1 MSPAGVSG
9 ADGDDGGA
17 AELLARHRRVLP
29 NWIAL
34 YYKEPIELVRAEG
47 TRVWD
52 GAGNEYLDFFGGIV
66 TTISG
71 HVVEQLVQVLTEQ
84 AEKIAHTS
92 TLYLIRPMVELAER
106 LTKLAPIDSPSGVK
120 AFFVGSGTEAVEAA
134 LLFATSWRR
143 SNEIIA
149 LRNSYHGR
157 SFGAVGITGN
167 KGWSATSFSP
177 LNVSYA
183 LAPYCYRCPLGL
195 TYPDCGV
202 ACAEDLRNVIETT
215 TTGEPAAMIAEPIQ
229 GVGGFVTPPAEYF
242 QITKG
247 ILDEFGIPFI
257 ADEVQTG
264 FGRTGEAYWGIE
276 SYGVQADA
284 MVCAKGLGNGM
295 AIGAVVSRA
304 DMMDSLRANSIST
317 FGGNPLASTYA
328 LANLDYIEENELQH
342 NAQRV
347 GKFLFDGLKEL
358 EDRYDVVGEVRGKG
372 LMIGIEMVKDGETKE
387 PHPDGAVQVLEACK
401 EQGLLIGKGGLYGN
415 ALRLA
420 PPLIVTEE
428 DAARAIE
435 TLDVAFGRVQEDVS

>member
-1 MSPAGVSG
+1 MSGH
-9 ADGDDGGA
+9 DGSLEFPDDA
-17 AELLARHRRVLP
+17 AELLARHREVLP
-29 NWIAL
+29 NWLAL
-34 YYKEPIELVRAEG
+34 YYKEPIELVRGEG

-52 GAGNEYLDFFGGIV
+52 SSGKEYLDFFGGIV

-71 HVVEQLVQVLTEQ
+71 HAVDNLVETLREQ
-84 AEKIAHTS
+84 AGKIAHTS

-106 LTKLAPIDSPSGVK
+106 LTSMSPVEPPDGVGVK
-120 AFFVGSGTEAVEAA
+120 AFFVGSGTEAIEAA
-134 LLFATSWRR
+134 LLFATNWRR

-183 LAPYCYRCPLGL
+183 LPAYCYRCPLGL

-229 GVGGFVTPPAEYF
+229 GVGGFVTPPQEYF
-242 QITKG
+242 PIVKG

-264 FGRTGEAYWGIE
+264 FGRTGEAFWGIE
-276 SYGVQADA
+276 SFGVQPDA

-295 AIGAVVSRA
+295 AIGAVVGRT
-304 DMMDSLRANSIST
+304 DMIDSLHANSIST
-317 FGGNPLASTYA
+317 FGGNPIATSYA
-328 LANLDYIEENELQH
+328 LANLDHIEENDLQH
-342 NAQRV
+342 NAHRI
-347 GKFLFDGLKEL
+347 GKFLMDGLKDL

-372 LMIGIEMVKDGETKE
+372 LMIGIELVKDGESKA
-387 PHPDGAVQVLEACK
+387 PHADGAAQALEQAK
-401 EQGLLIGKGGLYGN
+401 EQGLLVGKGGLYGN
-415 ALRLA
+415 VLRLA
-420 PPLIVTEE
+420 PTLTITEE

-435 TLDVAFGRVQEDVS
+435 TLEVAFGQVQEGV

>member
-1 MSPAGVSG
+1 VSPEGPT
-9 ADGDDGGA
+9 GDDGGA
-17 AELLARHRRVLP
+17 AELLARHRQVLP

-183 LAPYCYRCPLGL
+183 LAPYCYRCPL
-195 TYPDCGV
+195 T
-202 ACAEDLRNVIETT
+202 
-215 TTGEPAAMIAEPIQ
+215 
-229 GVGGFVTPPAEYF
+229 
-242 QITKG
+242 
-247 ILDEFGIPFI
+247 
-257 ADEVQTG
+257 
-264 FGRTGEAYWGIE
+264 
-276 SYGVQADA
+276 
-284 MVCAKGLGNGM
+284 
-295 AIGAVVSRA
+295 
-304 DMMDSLRANSIST
+304 
-317 FGGNPLASTYA
+317 
-328 LANLDYIEENELQH
+328 
-342 NAQRV
+342 
-347 GKFLFDGLKEL
+347 
-358 EDRYDVVGEVRGKG
+358 
-372 LMIGIEMVKDGETKE
+372 
-387 PHPDGAVQVLEACK
+387 
-401 EQGLLIGKGGLYGN
+401 
-415 ALRLA
+415 
-420 PPLIVTEE
+420 
-428 DAARAIE
+428 
-435 TLDVAFGRVQEDVS
+435 DVS

>member
-1 MSPAGVSG
+1 MT
-9 ADGDDGGA
+9 DGGNGDA
-17 AELLARHRRVLP
+17 SELLARHKEVMPSWLL
-29 NWIAL
+29 L
-34 YYKEPIELVRAEG
+34 YYDEPIELVRGEG
-47 TRVWD
+47 ARVWD
-52 GAGNEYLDFFGGIV
+52 AAGKEYLDFFGGIV

-71 HVVEQLVQVLTEQ
+71 HVVPKLVEALTEQ
-84 AEKIAHTS
+84 ANKIAHTS

-106 LTKLAPIDSPSGVK
+106 MTGLAPIDPPTK
-120 AFFVGSGTEAVEAA
+120 AFFVGSGTEAIEAA

-202 ACAEDLRNVIETT
+202 ACAEDVRNVIETT

-242 QITKG
+242 QIVKS

-264 FGRTGEAYWGIE
+264 FGRTGESFWGIE
-276 SYGVQADA
+276 GYDVRPDA
-284 MVCAKGLGNGM
+284 IVCAKGLGNGM
-295 AIGAVVSRA
+295 SIGAVVGRA
-304 DMMDSLRANSIST
+304 DMVDSLRANSIST

-328 LANLDYIEENELQH
+328 LANLDHIEEEDLQQ
-342 NAQRV
+342 NAYKV
-347 GKFLFDGLKEL
+347 GNYLHRGLKDL
-358 EDRYDVVGEVRGKG
+358 EDRFDIVGEVRGKG
-372 LMIGIEMVKDGETKE
+372 LMVGVELVTDGESKDPNPEAAAKVMEISKE
-387 PHPDGAVQVLEACK
+387 R
-401 EQGLLIGKGGLYGN
+401 GLLVGKGGLYGN
-415 ALRLA
+415 VLRVS
-420 PPLIVTEE
+420 PPLSITED
-428 DAARAIE
+428 DAGRAIE
-435 TLDVAFGRVQEDVS
+435 TLEVAFGETQRP